1 MIKIIKYCFLFV
13 TILFLASC
21 GTREYL
27 GFEKKKIRLK
37 GERVSILK
45 ELTANDSTE
54 KKSSSEIILE
64 DAIIL
69 SNWLQSYNSPSHL
82 SFNHISDSKLD
93 SFKYLVS
100 GAGERKS
107 SKILG
112 QPVIFNDLI
121 FFLDAKS
128 NVISFSLKSNKIIWK
143 RNISLK
149 NENNHN
155 IGGGI
160 VIYKDS
166 LIINSAYGQIISLGI
181 LKGEINWEINVDS
194 PIRSAPTIFE
204 NKLLSL
210 TVSNILYVLN
220 ADDGSLLWQHQG
232 IFNNTTL
239 IDSPKVA
246 VDDNIVI
253 VPYSNGEFFALN
265 LNNGKEI
272 WRNSFIDIEVKET
285 TNAFSDIDAFPI
297 IKKDIVVITSA
308 IGKLFAVN
316 KKTGG
321 KLWIRDISSTQ
332 TPLVNGNSIF
342 IVNRNEEIICLN
354 ILDGGTKWVLPI
366 DDKLSDYKKYIWLSP
381 ILINSKLLLVG
392 GNKKLITID
401 TYTGVI
407 DKIKNIPNYPASSPI
422 IVNSI
427 PYLMLRNGDIVKIE

>member
-1 MIKIIKYCFLFV
+1 MIKISKHYFLFIA
-13 TILFLASC
+13 ILFLTSC

-37 GERVSILK
+37 GERVAILK
-45 ELTANDSTE
+45 EITANDVTE
-54 KKSSSEIILE
+54 KKSFTEIILE
-64 DAIIL
+64 DAEVIQ
-69 SNWLQSYNSPSHL
+69 NWPQSYNSPSHL
-82 SFNHISDSKLD
+82 SINHISDSKLD
-93 SFKYLVS
+93 NFKHLVT
-100 GAGERKS
+100 GAGERKN
-107 SKILG
+107 SKILS
-112 QPVIFNDLI
+112 QPVIFNDFI
-121 FFLDAKS
+121 FFLDARS

-149 NENNHN
+149 NEKNHN

-166 LIINSAYGQIISLGI
+166 LIINSPYGQIISLGI
-181 LKGEINWEINVDS
+181 LKGEINWEINLDS
-194 PIRSAPTIFE
+194 SIRSAPTVFE

-210 TVSNILYVLN
+210 TANNKLYALN

-246 VDDNIVI
+246 VDENIVI

-272 WRNSFIDIEVKET
+272 WRNSFIDLEVKET

-316 KKTGG
+316 KRTGS
-321 KLWIRDISSTQ
+321 KLWTRDISSIQ

-342 IVNRNEEIICLN
+342 IVNGNEEIICLN
-354 ILDGGTKWVLPI
+354 ILDGGTRWVLPI
-366 DDKLSDYKKYIWLSP
+366 DDELSSYKRYIWLPP
-381 ILINSKLLLVG
+381 ILINSKVLLVG
-392 GNKKLITID
+392 GNKKLIVID
-401 TYTGVI
+401 AYTGAI
-407 DKIKNIPNYPASSPI
+407 NKIKNIPSFPSSSPI

>member
-1 MIKIIKYCFLFV
+1 MIKIIKYFFLLG
-13 TILFLASC
+13 TILFLTSC

-27 GFEKKKIRLK
+27 GFEKKKIRLEGK
-37 GERVSILK
+37 RISILK
-45 ELTANDSTE
+45 EGAINDTIERKSSTE
-54 KKSSSEIILE
+54 IMLE

-69 SNWLQSYNSPSHL
+69 SNWPQSYNSPSHL
-82 SFNHISDSKLD
+82 SFNHISDSNLD

-100 GAGERKS
+100 GAGEGEK

-112 QPVIFNDLI
+112 QPVIYDDLI

-128 NVISFSLKSNKIIWK
+128 NVISFSLKNNKIVWK

-149 NENNHN
+149 NESNHN

-166 LIINSAYGQIISLGI
+166 LIINSPYGQIISLGI

-194 PIRSAPTIFE
+194 SIRSAPTIFE

-210 TVSNILYVLN
+210 TSSNKLYVLN
-220 ADDGSLLWQHQG
+220 ADDGALLWQHQG

-246 VDDNIVI
+246 VDENIVI

-272 WRNSFIDIEVKET
+272 WRNSFIDLEVKET

-297 IKKDIVVITSA
+297 IKKDIVIITSA

-316 KKTGG
+316 KKTGS
-321 KLWIRDISSTQ
+321 KLWTRDISSTQ

-342 IVNRNEEIICLN
+342 IVNRNEEIICLD
-354 ILDGGTKWVLPI
+354 ILDGGTRWALPI
-366 DDKLSDYKKYIWLSP
+366 DDELSDYKKYIWLPP
-381 ILINSKLLLVG
+381 ILINSKLLLLG
-392 GNKKLITID
+392 GNKKLIVID
-401 TYTGVI
+401 TYTGTI
-407 DKIKNIPNYPASSPI
+407 NKIKNIPNFPASSPL

-427 PYLMLRNGDIVKIE
+427 PYLMLRNGDIIKIE

>member
-1 MIKIIKYCFLFV
+1 MIKIIKYCFIFA
-13 TILFLASC
+13 TIFFITSC
-21 GTREYL
+21 GGRDYL

-45 ELTANDSTE
+45 ELTANNPSE
-54 KKSSSEIILE
+54 KKSLTEIILE
-64 DAIIL
+64 DAIVL

-82 SFNHISDSKLD
+82 SINHISNSNLD
-93 SFKYLVS
+93 NFKYLVS
-100 GAGERKS
+100 GAGEGKR

-112 QPVIFNDLI
+112 QPVIYNDLI

-128 NVISFSLKSNKIIWK
+128 NVISFNLKSNKIIWK
-143 RNISLK
+143 KNISLK
-149 NENNHN
+149 NESNHD

-166 LIINSAYGQIISLGI
+166 LIINSPYGQIISLGV

-194 PIRSAPTIFE
+194 TIRSTPTIFE

-210 TVSNILYVLN
+210 TSSNKLYVLN
-220 ADDGSLLWQHQG
+220 ADDGGLLWQHQG

-246 VDDNIVI
+246 VDENIVI

-285 TNAFSDIDAFPI
+285 SNAFSDIDAFPI
-297 IKKDIVVITSA
+297 IKKDIVIITSA

-316 KKTGG
+316 KKTGT
-321 KLWIRDISSTQ
+321 KLWTRDISSTQ
-332 TPLVNGNSIF
+332 TPLVNGNSLF
-342 IVNRNEEIICLN
+342 IVNKNEEIICLN
-354 ILDGGTKWVLPI
+354 ILDGGTRWVLPI
-366 DDKLSDYKKYIWLSP
+366 DDELSDYKKYIWLTP
-381 ILINSKLLLVG
+381 VLINSKLLLVG
-392 GNKKLITID
+392 GNKKLIVID
-401 TYTGVI
+401 TYNGEI
-407 DKIKNIPNYPASSPI
+407 NKIKNIPNFPASSPI
-422 IVNSI
+422 IVSGI
-427 PYLMLRNGDIVKIE
+427 PYLLLRNGDIVKIE

>member
-1 MIKIIKYCFLFV
+1 MKKITKYCFLFV
-13 TILFLASC
+13 IILFSTSC

-45 ELTANDSTE
+45 ELTVSDTTE
-54 KKSSSEIILE
+54 KKSSTEIILE
-64 DAIIL
+64 DAISL
-69 SNWLQSYNSPSHL
+69 LNWPQSYNSPSHL
-82 SFNHISDSKLD
+82 SINHISDSKLD
-93 SFKYLVS
+93 DFKYLVS
-100 GAGERKS
+100 GAGERKN

-112 QPVIFNDLI
+112 QPVIYNDHI

-128 NVISFSLKSNKIIWK
+128 NVIAFSLKSNKIIWK
-143 RNISLK
+143 RSISLK
-149 NENNHN
+149 NENNN
-155 IGGGI
+155 DIGGGI
-160 VIYKDS
+160 VIYKNS
-166 LIINSAYGQIISLGI
+166 LIINSPYGQIISLGV

-210 TVSNILYVLN
+210 TTSNKLYVLN
-220 ADDGSLLWQHQG
+220 ADDGDLLWQHQG

-246 VDDNIVI
+246 VDENIVI

-272 WRNSFIDIEVKET
+272 WRNSFIDLEVKET

-297 IKKDIVVITSA
+297 IKKDIVIITSA

-316 KKTGG
+316 KKTGS
-321 KLWIRDISSTQ
+321 KLWTRDISSTQ
-332 TPLVNGNSIF
+332 TPSVNGNSIF

-354 ILDGGTKWVLPI
+354 ILDGGTRWILPI
-366 DDKLSDYKKYIWLSP
+366 DDELSGYKKYIWLPP

-392 GNKKLITID
+392 GNKKLIVID
-401 TYTGVI
+401 VYTGAI
-407 DKIKNIPNYPASSPI
+407 NKIKKIPNFASSSPI
-422 IVNSI
+422 IVNNI
-427 PYLMLRNGDIVKIE
+427 PFLMLRNGDILKIE

>member
-1 MIKIIKYCFLFV
+1 MIKKIKYCFLFV
-13 TILFLASC
+13 IILFLSSC

-45 ELTANDSTE
+45 ETPANDPTE
-54 KKSSSEIILE
+54 KKSSADIILE
-64 DAIIL
+64 DAILL
-69 SNWLQSYNSPSHL
+69 SNWPQSYNSPSHL
-82 SFNHISDSKLD
+82 SINHISDSKLD
-93 SFKYLVS
+93 NFKHLVS
-100 GAGERKS
+100 GSGEKKR

-112 QPVIFNDLI
+112 QPVIHNDFV

-128 NVISFSLKSNKIIWK
+128 NVISFSLKNNKIIWK

-149 NENNHN
+149 NERNHD

-166 LIINSAYGQIISLGI
+166 LIINSPYGQIISLGI
-181 LKGEINWEINVDS
+181 AKGEINWEINVDS
-194 PIRSAPTIFE
+194 SIRSTPTIFE

-210 TVSNILYVLN
+210 TSSNKLYVLN

-246 VDDNIVI
+246 VDENIVI
-253 VPYSNGEFFALN
+253 APYSNGEFFALN

-272 WRNSFIDIEVKET
+272 WRNSFIDLEVKET
-285 TNAFSDIDAFPI
+285 TNAFSDIDAFPV
-297 IKKDIVVITSA
+297 IKKDIVIITSA

-316 KKTGG
+316 KKTGS
-321 KLWIRDISSTQ
+321 KLWTREISSTQ

-354 ILDGGTKWVLPI
+354 ILDGGTRWVLPI
-366 DDKLSDYKKYIWLSP
+366 DDNLSDNKKYIWLPP
-381 ILINSKLLLVG
+381 ILVNSKLLLVG
-392 GNKKLITID
+392 GNKKLIVID
-401 TYTGVI
+401 TYTGAI
-407 DKIKNIPNYPASSPI
+407 NKIKNIPNFPASSPI
-422 IVNSI
+422 IVRGI
-427 PYLMLRNGDIVKIE
+427 PYLMLRNGDIIKIE